1 VILSMSSQTEGI
13 ENIEQRAQE
22 PESIGRKRVVLA
34 SGKRKTAIARAVIT
48 TGTGIVR
55 INGRRL
61 EAIENPWVRAIIE
74 EPLLLIGP
82 LRSKINIRVRV
93 RGGGVS
99 GQAQAARI
107 AIARAIVKYF
117 NDPRIEALFRE
128 YDRYMLVGDPR
139 RKEMK
144 KFGGPG
150 ARARFQ
156 TSYR

>member
-1 VILSMSSQTEGI
+1 MSEDQTQQTQTVATVRRKIILS
-13 ENIEQRAQE
+13 
-22 PESIGRKRVVLA
+22 
-34 SGKRKTAIARAVIT
+34 SGKRKTAIARAIVT
-48 TGTGIVR
+48 PGTGIIR

-61 EAIENPWVRAIIE
+61 EAIENPWIKAIIE
-74 EPLLLIGP
+74 EPLMLIGP
-82 LRSKINIRVRV
+82 LRNQINIKVKIH
-93 RGGGVS
+93 GGGVS

-107 AIARAIVKYF
+107 AIARGIVKYF
-117 NDPRIEALFRE
+117 GDPKIEMLFKQ

-144 KFGGPG
+144 KYGGPG

>member
-1 VILSMSSQTEGI
+1 MTE
-13 ENIEQRAQE
+13 ERPQL
-22 PESIGRKRVVLA
+22 VLTSA
-34 SGKRKTAIARAVIT
+34 SRKTARARCILT
-48 TGTGIVR
+48 PGKGIVR

-61 EAIENPWVRAIIE
+61 EFIENKYIRLLIA
-74 EPLLLIGP
+74 EPILLIGD
-82 LRSKINIRVRV
+82 LAKRIDIRVRA
-93 RGGGVS
+93 RGGGIIS
-99 GQAQAARI
+99 QAYAARC

-117 NDPRIEALFRE
+117 KDPRIEQLYRE
-128 YDRYMLVGDPR
+128 YDRYLLIEDIR

>member
-1 VILSMSSQTEGI
+1 MTTTDSVQKTAMLREKI
-13 ENIEQRAQE
+13 
-22 PESIGRKRVVLA
+22 VLTT
-34 SGKRKTAIARAVIT
+34 GKRKSAIARAVIKS
-48 TGTGIVR
+48 GTGIIR

-61 EAIENPWVRAIIE
+61 ESIENEWIRAIIE
-74 EPLLLIGP
+74 EPLMLIGD
-82 LRSKINIRVRV
+82 LRRKIDIRVRV
-93 RGGGVS
+93 HGGGVS

-107 AIARAIVKYF
+107 AIARGIVKYF
-117 NDPRIEALFRE
+117 DDPKIEELFRQ

-156 TSYR
+156 KSYR

>member
-1 VILSMSSQTEGI
+1 MSQDKPEVILTS
-13 ENIEQRAQE
+13 
-22 PESIGRKRVVLA
+22 A
-34 SGKRKTAIARAVIT
+34 SRKTAIARCILT
-48 TGTGIVR
+48 PGTGIVR

-61 EAIENPWVRAIIE
+61 EAIENKYIRLLIS
-74 EPLLLIGP
+74 EPLLLIGD
-82 LRSKINIRVRV
+82 LAKRINIRVRA
-93 RGGGVS
+93 RGGGILS
-99 GQAQAARI
+99 QAYAARC

-117 NDPRIEALFRE
+117 KDPRMEKLYKQ
-128 YDRYMLVGDPR
+128 YDRYLLIEDVR

>member
-1 VILSMSSQTEGI
+1 MNTTSS
-13 ENIEQRAQE
+13 AQKTTTLKE
-22 PESIGRKRVVLA
+22 KIVLT
-34 SGKRKTAIARAVIT
+34 SGKRKSAIARAVIKP
-48 TGTGIVR
+48 GTGIVR

-61 EAIENPWVRAIIE
+61 ESIENEWIRAIIE
-74 EPLLLIGP
+74 EPLMLIGD
-82 LRSKINIRVRV
+82 LRNKIDIRIRVH
-93 RGGGVS
+93 GGGVS

-107 AIARAIVKYF
+107 AIARGIVKYF
-117 NDPRIEALFRE
+117 GDPRIEEIFRQ

-156 TSYR
+156 KSYR

>member
-1 VILSMSSQTEGI
+1 MAASDSVQKTSRMREKI
-13 ENIEQRAQE
+13 
-22 PESIGRKRVVLA
+22 VLM
-34 SGKRKTAIARAVIT
+34 SGKRKSAIARAVIKR
-48 TGTGIVR
+48 GNGVVR

-61 EAIENPWVRAIIE
+61 ESIENEWVRAIIE
-74 EPLLLIGP
+74 EPLMLIGD
-82 LRSKINIRVRV
+82 LRKKIDIRVRV
-93 RGGGVS
+93 HGGGVS

-117 NDPRIEALFRE
+117 EDPKIEEVFRQ

-156 TSYR
+156 KSYR